1 MSEEDSE
8 DGVALKPG
16 SSVSSGK
23 NQYVIIKL
31 LGEGGFGAVYR
42 VHDYNNRSLEYAM
55 KVEKKLERR
64 KHSKLKMEVAIL
76 KLVSQE
82 RAERSHFTKIIDRGK
97 KEKFFFLVMQLVGK
111 SLADLKAD
119 RPARVFT
126 VGTGISASIQCLE
139 AVEDLHKHGYIHRDL
154 KPANY
159 ACGVG
164 EQKKLIYILDFGI
177 ARRFLNDNNELK
189 TPRDKVGF
197 KGTVRF
203 AALSCHKNA
212 ELGPKDDCESWFYLL
227 LDLIVPTG
235 LPWKKMSDKKE
246 VMTCKEDC
254 RTTKRDKLFMTL
266 RCREEF
272 GKLLDYIDQLKY
284 HDRIDYSFMYQV
296 LRLSAQNSGAN
307 LDDPFDWEGNEREP
321 SSKIRSHLSEM
332 KN

>member
-8 DGVALKPG
+8 DGIELKAG
-16 SSVSSGK
+16 TSVSSGK
-23 NQYVIIKL
+23 SQYVIIKL
-31 LGEGGFGAVYR
+31 LGEGGYGAVYR
-42 VHDYNNRSLEYAM
+42 VHDHKDRSLKYAM

-64 KHSKLKMEVAIL
+64 KHSKLKMEVNIL

-97 KEKFFFLVMQLVGK
+97 KEKFFFLVMQLVGR
-111 SLADLKAD
+111 SLADLKM
-119 RPARVFT
+119 RSPAKVFT
-126 VGTGISASIQCLE
+126 VGTGIGTAIQCLE

-212 ELGPKDDCESWFYLL
+212 ELGPKDDCESWLYLL

-235 LPWKKMSDKKE
+235 LPWWKMSDRKD
-246 VMTCKEDC
+246 VMACKEEC
-254 RTTKRDKLFMTL
+254 RTIKRDKLFMTL

-272 GKLLDYIDQLKY
+272 GRLLDYIDQLKY
-284 HDRIDYSFMYQV
+284 HDRVDYSYIYQV
-296 LRLSAQNSGAN
+296 LRLSAQVCGAN
-307 LDDPFDWEGNEREP
+307 LDDPFDWEYEREP
-321 SSKIRSHLSEM
+321 SSRMMRSHMSEI